1 MTNSTAIDMLAPD
14 NWAYPSS
21 TPVSPYAE
29 HGDEVLGAMLFE
41 VEQQMVGEWLET
53 VVLCASCSS
62 ALTAANS
69 RSSSLRRVS
78 ICHIVS
84 EVTAEAPVIAASGE

>member
-21 TPVSPYAE
+21 TPVSPYPSTAMK
-29 HGDEVLGAMLFE
+29 LRGAMLFE

-53 VVLCASCSS
+53 VVLLCVVQQCADCGEL
-62 ALTAANS
+62 AIIELAPGLDMPH
-69 RSSSLRRVS
+69 RLRGYGGGACDR
-78 ICHIVS
+78 
-84 EVTAEAPVIAASGE
+84 GFG